1 MKTEEQKPENPNAF
15 PFSAAYGHP
24 AACGGMTLRDYFAA
38 KAMQTILNQK
48 HYDGQQLYEL
58 SATSGLNNYYASEV
72 EPPKEAYEIAK
83 QNQLSQADYVAELSY
98 LMADAML
105 KQREL

>member
-38 KAMQTILNQK
+38 KSM
-48 HYDGQQLYEL
+48 
-58 SATSGLNNYYASEV
+58 SGLMSNPNYGIFNGQNEV
-72 EPPKEAYEIAK
+72 HIPTIEQCY
-83 QNQLSQADYVAELSY
+83 NV
-98 LMADAML
+98 ADAML